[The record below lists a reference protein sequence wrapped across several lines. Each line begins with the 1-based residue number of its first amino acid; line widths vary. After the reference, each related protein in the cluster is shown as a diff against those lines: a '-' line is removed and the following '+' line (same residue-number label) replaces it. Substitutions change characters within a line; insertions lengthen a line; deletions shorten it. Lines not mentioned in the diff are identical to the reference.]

1 MIVCLRALLWALAA
15 VLPVSGTIHASS
27 TGVVISQVYGGGGNS
42 GAVLRNDF
50 IELFNASQVPVAMNG
65 WSVQYASAG
74 GASWQ
79 VTNLPSVTLQPGQ
92 YYLIQQAQ
100 GTGGTQS
107 LPAPDVVGGIPMG
120 AGSGK
125 VALVRSQVALAV
137 SNPSGGNI
145 EDLVGYA
152 ASFFEGSAAAPG
164 PANNTVSALR
174 AAGGCVDTNNN
185 GADFATGPANPR
197 NSSIVAPCPATQ
209 PVLGSCPSFSTVQ
222 GLAGSSG
229 VLATDLDSLVNAAS
243 ITAGAIP
250 GITLNNFVPAPAI
263 GGFAT
268 ASIQVAASV
277 VQGTYPVTVTFSNAD
292 PEPQSFDCSLTVTV
306 LAAPGAVTPIY
317 SIQGSGSTSPFVGQ
331 TVTTRGVVTAVLP
344 GLRGYFIQD
353 ETGDGNVLTSDGIFV
368 FNNTQALA
376 VSVGERIQVTATVAE
391 YNAFVAGNPSVT
403 QLTNPSQLVK
413 LGTGTI
419 APVAVGLPEA
429 VDGDLERY
437 EGMLVQITSPMVVAQ
452 NFFLGRYGQLTLS
465 AGTRPIKPTNQFRPG
480 TPQAIAAAS
489 ANARARLVLD
499 DGSSSETLFSG
510 VENPNPI
517 PYIGLQNTVRA
528 GDVVTNL
535 VGVIDFGRITSA
547 EGTSAIVD
555 YRIHPVVAPT
565 ITRANPRP
573 MLPPSTGGTTR
584 VASFNVLNFF
594 TTFGNGQT
602 ASGQSGQGC
611 LPSNTTSDCRG
622 AGTLAEFNR
631 QRTKIV
637 EAIFALDADV
647 VGLMEIQRNG
657 AVAMQNL
664 VDALNVRAG
673 ANRYAIV
680 PEPASGVGTDAIK
693 VGFIYQPARLSLSG
707 AGLSDTNPIHDRPP
721 VAQAFVLPNGAK
733 FSVIVNHFKSKRC
746 DGAAGLDLD
755 QGDGQGCFNDRRRQQ
770 ATRLLQFISTVQQA
784 AGDNDVLVIGD
795 LNAYG
800 KEDPVDILTAAG
812 LQDLIANFG
821 GTTAYS
827 YVFDG
832 EAGYLDHALATP
844 SLAAQVVGAG
854 LWTINADEPSV
865 IDYNTEFKPQDL
877 YTPEVFRSSD
887 HDPVLVGMNLTGPA
901 QAQTITFVAPADR
914 ALDSG
919 PFVVSASATSLLP
932 VVFGSTTPL
941 VCSVSGGTVALLA
954 VGACTITA
962 DQPGSAAFLP
972 APQQART
979 FAVLASSQSISF
991 AALPERALDQSP
1003 FLVAATA
1010 SSGLPV
1016 VFTSG
1021 SPTVCSVSGNSVA
1034 LLATGTCVL
1043 LADQPGNAGFAA
1055 APQVSRAF
1063 AVTAANGAVPLP
1075 LWAYLLLGGGLLHA
1089 ALRRQSRLRDDG
1101 RQAALPSPGTS
1112 STRSFQ
1118 PRFLSTHGSHR

>member
-1 MIVCLRALLWALAA
+1 MTRCMIVCLRALLWVVVAC
-15 VLPVSGTIHASS
+15 LPVVPVAGQASS

-42 GAVLRNDF
+42 GALLRNDF
-50 IELFNASQVPVAMNG
+50 IELFNASQAPVVMNG

-79 VTNLPSVTLQPGQ
+79 VTNLPAVTLQPGQ

-107 LPAPDVVGGIPMG
+107 LPTPDVVGGIPMG

-125 VALVRSQVALAV
+125 VALVRSQLALTV
-137 SNPSGGNI
+137 SNPAGGSL

-152 ASFFEGSAAAPG
+152 ASFFEGTAAAPG
-164 PANNTVSALR
+164 PANVSLSALR
-174 AAGGCVDTNNN
+174 LAAGCIDTDNN
-185 GADFATGPANPR
+185 GADFATGPVNPR
-197 NSSIVAPCPATQ
+197 NSSIVVPCSATQ
-209 PVLGSCPSFSTVQ
+209 PVIASCPAFSTVQ
-222 GLAGSSG
+222 GLAGSSE
-229 VLATDLDSLVNAAS
+229 VSATDFDSLVNAAS
-243 ITAGAIP
+243 ITAGALP
-250 GITLNNFVPAPAI
+250 GITLDSIVAAPAI
-263 GGFAT
+263 GGKAT
-268 ASIQVAASV
+268 ARIQVAASV
-277 VQGTYPVTVTFSNAD
+277 AQGAYPVTVTFTNAD
-292 PEPQSFDCSLTVTV
+292 AEAQSASCVATVTV

-317 SIQGSGSTSPFVGQ
+317 TIQGSGNTSPIVGQ
-331 TVTTRGVVTAVLP
+331 TVTTRGIVTAVLP
-344 GLRGYFIQD
+344 GQRGYFIQD
-353 ETGDGNVLTSDGIFV
+353 EIGDGNVLTSDGIFV
-368 FNNTQALA
+368 FNNAQPLSVT
-376 VSVGERIQVTATVAE
+376 VGERIQVTATVAE

-403 QLTNPSQLVK
+403 QLTNPSQLIK
-413 LGTGTI
+413 LGNGTI
-419 APVAVGLPEA
+419 APVAVSLPEA
-429 VDGDLERY
+429 VDGDLERF
-437 EGMLVQITSPMVVAQ
+437 EGMLVQVTSPMIVAQ

-465 AGTRPIKPTNQFRPG
+465 AGARPIKPTNQFRPG
-480 TPQAIAAAS
+480 TAQAIAAAS

-535 VGVIDFGRITSA
+535 VGVIDFGRITSG
-547 EGTSAIVD
+547 EGPEAIVD
-555 YRIHPVVAPT
+555 YRIHPVAAPT
-565 ITRANPRP
+565 ITRTNLRP
-573 MLPPSTGGTTR
+573 TLPPVTGGTTR

-622 AGTLAEFNR
+622 ADTLTEFNR

-673 ANRYAIV
+673 AVRYAIV
-680 PEPASGVGTDAIK
+680 PEPATGVGTDAIK
-693 VGFIYQPARLSLSG
+693 VALIYQPARLSLAG
-707 AGLSDTNPIHDRPP
+707 TGLSDTNPIHDRPP

-746 DGAAGLDLD
+746 DGAAGADLD
-755 QGDGQGCFNDRRRQQ
+755 SGDGQGCFNDRRKQQ

-800 KEDPVDILTAAG
+800 KEDPVDVLTAAG

-832 EAGYLDHALATP
+832 EAGYLDHALATA
-844 SLAAQVVGAG
+844 SLAAQVTGTAH
-854 LWTINADEPSV
+854 WTINADEPSV

-877 YTPEVFRSSD
+877 YTGEVFRSSD
-887 HDPVLVGMNLTGPA
+887 HDPVLVGMNLAGPA
-901 QAQTITFVAPADR
+901 QAQTITFPVPADR

-919 PFVVSASATSLLP
+919 PFVASASATSLLP

-941 VCSVSGGTVALLA
+941 VCSVSGSTVTLLA

-962 DQPGSAAFLP
+962 DQPGNTAFLP
-972 APQQART
+972 APQLVRT
-979 FAVLASSQSISF
+979 FAVLGSSQSISF
-991 AALPERALDQSP
+991 IAPADRALDQSP
-1003 FLVAATA
+1003 FVVSATA

-1016 VFTSG
+1016 VFSSG
-1021 SPTVCSVSGNSVA
+1021 STAVCSVSGASVT

-1055 APQVSRAF
+1055 APQASRSF

-1075 LWAYLLLGGGLLHA
+1075 LWAYLLLGAGLLHA
-1089 ALRRQSRLRDDG
+1089 AIRR
-1101 RQAALPSPGTS
+1101 SPRHVLS
-1112 STRSFQ
+1112 PQ
-1118 PRFLSTHGSHR
+1118 PLSTDRSQ